1 MNHCYNFVSMFFTI
15 TKCRC
20 FIEIKRLFSKMAWRA
35 AIRLAKKGDTRNQTL
50 TEISRVCDRIFLV
63 YLEARVLFCSDQNNA
78 LSFRVRALFRELQMS
93 SGKPDWIIFFR
104 IESIDSRANLKKKI
118 LFVTTYINWNSVNLI
133 LSIREKIFQSGQ
145 KRIKHSLFQG
155 FFKMFYS

>member
-1 MNHCYNFVSMFFTI
+1 MHARTVIRVLRVNLVFCFVTCSSSNFRSFWEDPVNFIFVILEPTLVFTKKGYMNHCYNFVSIFFT

-63 YLEARVLFCSDQNNA
+63 YLEARVLFSSDQIC
-78 LSFRVRALFRELQMS
+78 SV
-93 SGKPDWIIFFR
+93 FF
-104 IESIDSRANLKKKI
+104 
-118 LFVTTYINWNSVNLI
+118 
-133 LSIREKIFQSGQ
+133 
-145 KRIKHSLFQG
+145 
-155 FFKMFYS
+155 

>member
-104 IESIDSRANLKKKI
+104 IESIDSRANLKKKK
-118 LFVTTYINWNSVNLI
+118 NLI
-133 LSIREKIFQSGQ
+133 CNYVHKLELCKSNTFNSGENIPIWTKKNQAQSV
-145 KRIKHSLFQG
+145 SG
-155 FFKMFYS
+155 FL